1 MKYIFISG
9 LSPNREPQ
17 SFICKLSE
25 AQTHCSLMWEE
36 GNRTSSAFCFLGTTH
51 STGQMKKESLALQF
65 PCPCSFP
72 WQISVSNNLTDNGSC
87 LLLVLFVHVCLSSYD
102 WSEYQRSMLGVFLN
116 HSPPYFLRQDLSLKL
131 ELNDSARVAGQQ
143 TQGQPC
149 LHIPNSEI
157 THCRP
162 SFYVSA
168 GNQTQLSCLHS

>member
-1 MKYIFISG
+1 MKYIFVSG